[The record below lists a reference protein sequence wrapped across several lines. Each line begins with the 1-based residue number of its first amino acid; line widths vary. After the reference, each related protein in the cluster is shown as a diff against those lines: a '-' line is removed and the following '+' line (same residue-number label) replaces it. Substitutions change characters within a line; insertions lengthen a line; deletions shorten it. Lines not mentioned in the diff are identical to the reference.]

1 MLSKKRT
8 KNLFRKKKK
17 RRLSPL
23 YLLLGILALA
33 FFLVPQTR
41 PSNIPIPASPTPST
55 IPTPAPPTPRPPTLA
70 PTPLPTGVHGGRLIF
85 TCTRG
90 DFNHLCMVNRD
101 GSGLLQITSGN
112 ANDYYPSFSPDG
124 GAIVFAS
131 TRSLGTFD
139 LYMMIL
145 QTSQIMPLTDEIGN
159 VFSPEFSP
167 DGEEILFINRKPDSP
182 TELWVIRRDG
192 SNPRLIFGGPNYR
205 GPNTIVSASWSPDGS
220 KIAMA
225 MSVQNPFEYQIFV
238 MDSEGKTD
246 PQRITYG
253 MMGITGSV
261 DWSPDGKAIL
271 ISAGPVEDKDIFR
284 YEIESGLITRL
295 TFGGN
300 NNAPVYS
307 PDGEWIA
314 FNSLRN
320 GGQADIYLMR
330 ADGSELTRLTDNPE
344 PDWQPQWEP

>member
-1 MLSKKRT
+1 
-8 KNLFRKKKK
+8 
-17 RRLSPL
+17 
-23 YLLLGILALA
+23 
-33 FFLVPQTR
+33 
-41 PSNIPIPASPTPST
+41 
-55 IPTPAPPTPRPPTLA
+55 
-70 PTPLPTGVHGGRLIF
+70 
-85 TCTRG
+85 
-90 DFNHLCMVNRD
+90 MVNRD

-182 TELWVIRRDG
+182 TELWLIRRDG